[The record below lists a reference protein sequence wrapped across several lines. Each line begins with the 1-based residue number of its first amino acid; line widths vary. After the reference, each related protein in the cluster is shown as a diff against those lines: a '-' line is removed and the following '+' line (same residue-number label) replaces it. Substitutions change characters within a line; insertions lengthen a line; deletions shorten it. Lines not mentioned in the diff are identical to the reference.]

1 MTEMMQNI
9 PADAHRVHKIT
20 DTGTLGILLIKPS
33 HYDDDGYVIRWWR
46 SFIPSHTLSVF
57 WGILDDAAEREVL
70 GPNVKFKVACVD
82 ETSEKVDPKKR
93 IKDFAGCDRIIVML
107 CAVQT
112 SQFTRAVDLTREFKM
127 LGCDVAIGGFHVSG
141 TMALTPTWPLGRLE
155 TTQDEGITLFAGEL
169 ENGIDTL
176 LQDAWQGT
184 LKSMYDYSG
193 DLPDIS
199 NAPMPKVLPLKQHR
213 TVKPIHG
220 VDTSRGCPFKC
231 SFCSIINVA
240 GNTMRAR
247 GHEAIEQYLNDCADA
262 GMRRFYFAD
271 DNFTRLKS
279 WSAVLDI
286 FIKVQEE
293 KNVTFDLYMQI
304 DTRANKLP
312 GFVEKSARAGVRQV
326 FIGIE
331 SVRDEG
337 LKAVGKK
344 HNKVKDL
351 HDMVMD
357 WHKAGILVMGLFI
370 CGFENDT
377 PETLQEDIQ
386 FLQKEAPID
395 FLVLFMMT
403 AMPGSKDHQRVVEEG
418 IELDADLN
426 NYDGAHAVMPHPKMS
441 AAQWK
446 DAYWKMNDTFYSPR
460 HFQTIL
466 EHGLEHKL
474 PLSELIPG
482 VFSFYI
488 IVRFERMHPFFG
500 GILRRKSRDER
511 RPHLSKEP
519 FFKFHRQRLWKLFK
533 TQSRIAGF
541 YLYIFWLLARAKIA
555 VTRRKLKIAQ

>member
-1 MTEMMQNI
+1 MTHITKDMPIEN
-9 PADAHRVHKIT
+9 AAHTPVMES
-20 DTGTLGILLIKPS
+20 GTLGILLIKPS

-57 WGILDDAAEREVL
+57 WGILDDAAHRQVL
-70 GPNVKFKVACVD
+70 GPNVKFKIVAID
-82 ETSEKVDPKKR
+82 ETAEQVNPQKR
-93 IKDFAGCDRIIVML
+93 VQDFAGCDRIVVMMT
-107 CAVQT
+107 AVQT
-112 SQFTRAVDLTREFKM
+112 SQFPRAVDLAREFKKA
-127 LGCDVAIGGFHVSG
+127 GCDVAIGGFHVSG
-141 TMALTPTWPLGRLE
+141 TMALTPTWPLGKLSDV
-155 TTQDEGITLFAGEL
+155 QAEGITLFAGEL
-169 ENGIDTL
+169 ENGIDGL
-176 LQDAWQGT
+176 LHDIWQGT
-184 LKSMYDYSG
+184 MKSLYDHAG

-199 NAPMPKVLPLKQHR
+199 NAPMPKVLPLKNCR

-247 GHEAIEQYLNDCADA
+247 GHDAIEQYLRDCADA

-279 WSAVLDI
+279 WSDVLDI

-293 KNVTFDLYMQI
+293 KNVRFDLFMQI
-304 DTRANKLP
+304 DTRANRIP

-357 WHKAGILVMGLFI
+357 WHNAGILVMGLFI
-370 CGFENDT
+370 CGFDNDT
-377 PETLQEDIQ
+377 PQTLEEDIRFLQE
-386 FLQKEAPID
+386 EAPID

-403 AMPGSKDHQRVVEEG
+403 AMPGSKDHQGVVEAG
-418 IELDADLN
+418 IELDPDLN
-426 NYDGAHAVMPHPKMS
+426 NYDGAHAVMPHPQMS
-441 AAQWK
+441 AQEWK
-446 DAYWKMNDTFYSPR
+446 DAYWKMNDTFYSPQ
-460 HFQTIL
+460 HFQKIL

-482 VFSFYI
+482 VFSFYF

-500 GILRRKSRDER
+500 GLIRRKTRDER
-511 RPHLSKEP
+511 RPHLPREP
-519 FFKFHRQRLWKLFK
+519 FFKFHSTRLWKLFK
-533 TQSRIAGF
+533 TQSRIFGF
-541 YLYIFWLLARAKIA
+541 YIYIFWLLARAKWA
-555 VTRRKLKIAQ
+555 VSRRKGGAS